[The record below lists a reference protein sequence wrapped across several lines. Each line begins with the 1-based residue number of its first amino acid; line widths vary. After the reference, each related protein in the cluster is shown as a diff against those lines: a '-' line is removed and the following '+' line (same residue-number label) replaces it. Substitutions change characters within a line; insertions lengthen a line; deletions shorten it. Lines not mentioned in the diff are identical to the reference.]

1 VKPARFI
8 ILFPLI
14 SVLVLSLYL
23 EGGTWRTVS
32 YVLAGISVAGAAG
45 AWMFK
50 RESR

>member
-14 SVLVLSLYL
+14 SVLVLSLFL
-23 EGGTWRTVS
+23 EGGVWRTLS
-32 YVLAGISVAGAAG
+32 YVLAGVSVAGAVG

-50 RESR
+50 RPAR

>member
-23 EGGTWRTVS
+23 EGGVWRTVS
-32 YVLAGISVAGAAG
+32 YVLAGTSVAAAVG
-45 AWMFK
+45 AWAFK
-50 RESR
+50 RLAG

>member
-23 EGGTWRTVS
+23 EGGAWRTVS
-32 YVLAGISVAGAAG
+32 YVLAGVSVVGAAG
-45 AWMFK
+45 LWMFK
-50 RESR
+50 RSPR

>member
-23 EGGTWRTVS
+23 EGGAWRTVS
-32 YVLAGISVAGAAG
+32 YVLAGVSVVGAA

-50 RESR
+50 RPSR